1 MKHTPTARLIQPVTL
16 PVTPPVTLPPTPP
29 LHRRHWLAWCAGL
42 GLAATATPAA
52 AQAVKVYGSRGA
64 PSAEEIANILAN
76 GARQKMRQ
84 RGVRLGVGSGSGLD
98 GAQAAAEA
106 PEVQTTTED
115 ATEASAFAM
124 PIPFAFDSAR
134 LEPAARE
141 LLDVVAE
148 GIRLNNGAF
157 KVVVEGHTDGHGRP
171 AYNERLSLRRAESV
185 RRYLNEQHGLPVDW
199 LEVKGMGPRQPLRPD
214 EPLAAV
220 NRRVQFRAA

>member
-1 MKHTPTARLIQPVTL
+1 MKHTHTARFTQVLAQQLTL
-16 PVTPPVTLPPTPP
+16 LPALTSMLPPTLP

-52 AQAVKVYGSRGA
+52 AQAVKVYGSQGA

-84 RGVRLGVGSGSGLD
+84 RGVRLGASG
-98 GAQAAAEA
+98 AEATPEA

-115 ATEASAFAM
+115 AAEASAFAM

-141 LLDVVAE
+141 QLDVVAE

-199 LEVKGMGPRQPLRPD
+199 LDVKGMGPRQPLRPD

>member
-1 MKHTPTARLIQPVTL
+1 MKHTPT
-16 PVTPPVTLPPTPP
+16 PPQTEPAALFQ
-29 LHRRHWLAWCAGL
+29 RRQWLAWCAGTALL
-42 GLAATATPAA
+42 GAA
-52 AQAVKVYGSRGA
+52 APARSQAVKVYGSRGA
-64 PSAEEIANILAN
+64 PSADEIANILAN
-76 GARQKMRQ
+76 GARQKMRMRM
-84 RGVRLGVGSGSGLD
+84 RGVRLGTGGE
-98 GAQAAAEA
+98 AAAEA

-115 ATEASAFAM
+115 AAEASAFAM

-171 AYNERLSLRRAESV
+171 AYNERLSLRRAEAV

-214 EPLAAV
+214 DPLAAV